1 MKRFSVYALSVLSLM
16 LSGVFFVACDDDD
29 SNDKLT
35 FDKNDVEVFV
45 GEETVVKVR
54 GGVRCV

>member
-29 SNDKLT
+29 DSNGKLT
-35 FDKNDVEVFV
+35 FDKEW
-45 GEETVVKVR
+45 R
-54 GGVRCV
+54 